1 MSNPQIESLERVA
14 ALLADGE
21 AKRRKKLDPTYGKTA
36 SDHYVVEKVVNFINQ
51 SIVNGLKTKRD
62 SVFIMLGEECKI
74 SNSAKEKIYQI
85 INEKTYPIKLHLYI
99 ETSPFNDTVSKFR
112 TMSINSLSI
121 GE

>member
-1 MSNPQIESLERVA
+1 M
-14 ALLADGE
+14 GE